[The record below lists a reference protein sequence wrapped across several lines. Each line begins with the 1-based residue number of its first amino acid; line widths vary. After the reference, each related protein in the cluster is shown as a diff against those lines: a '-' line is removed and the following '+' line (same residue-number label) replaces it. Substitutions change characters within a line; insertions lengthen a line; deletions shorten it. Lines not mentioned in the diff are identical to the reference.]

1 MDLFVEVDK
10 ESQTMHIG
18 SLLCVDIARVLTA
31 SGKTQ
36 IRIIDV
42 ETLENYPLWLQ
53 GTPTVLLEDGSVYQG
68 HGAFSL
74 LQNIGFSASNGA
86 PKRKEAPQQQSP
98 APVQAEAGDML
109 NDRGEEGGGFNDEAF
124 ASRMPSEDEMGA
136 DPPKLSQDDFAK
148 FTQTRQRPTAAQ
160 PPPGGIPTF
169 EAQKD

>member
-1 MDLFVEVDK
+1 MDLFIEVDR

-31 SGKTQ
+31 AGKAQ
-36 IRIIDV
+36 IRVIDV
-42 ETLENYPLWLQ
+42 ETLESYPLWLQ

-86 PKRKEAPQQQSP
+86 PKRKEAPPPQGP
-98 APVQAEAGDML
+98 AAEADDTL
-109 NDRGEEGGGFNDEAF
+109 GEEGGGFNDEAF
-124 ASRMPSEDEMGA
+124 ASRMPSEDEMGS

-148 FTQTRQRPTAAQ
+148 FTRSQQRSTAAQ